1 MDNKRNEDH
10 DLIVEI
16 LEKCIKVDGYDHVCG
31 YDSAARGIMD
41 ELIFPMR
48 VALAEAQAKNTV
60 YESALTNSNFK
71 AIVVQSK
78 GPEMGSIAGGG
89 DEKKG

>member
-1 MDNKRNEDH
+1 MGNKINDR
-10 DLIVEI
+10 DLIIEI
-16 LEKCIKVDGYDHVCG
+16 LKKHIKVNGYDCVCG
-31 YDSAARGIMD
+31 HDSAARGIMD
-41 ELIFPMR
+41 ELILPMR

-78 GPEMGSIAGGG
+78 GSEVGYIAGRG